1 MANFFIRRP
10 IVAIVISI
18 LTLLIG
24 VVVIRGL
31 SIEQYPFLAPP
42 NIRVTATY
50 PGASAEAVEQSVATP
65 IEQEVNGVDRMIYMK
80 SSNTS
85 DGRMLLDVNFEVGTD
100 QDTANVLT
108 QNRVSTAEA
117 RLPAEVT
124 QQGVTVKKQSPSILM
139 VISLYSP
146 KDAYDANFLI
156 NYAGINLRDQILRIP
171 GIAQVDLFGGTDYGM
186 RVWIKPD
193 RLAKLGLT
201 PSDVIGAIKEQN
213 LQAPAGKVGG
223 APTPKD
229 QEFTETLSAPGRL
242 VTPEEFENIIIRQ
255 TGTGAVVRIKDVGR
269 AELGSQDYNSF
280 GRLNGKPGGAM
291 AVYLLPGANQLKAA
305 ETIYETMEHAKSLFP
320 PDMDYKIVYDTTPA
334 VEASIEAIL
343 HTFIE
348 ALVLVIIVV
357 FVFLQN
363 IRATIIPLLTIPVSL
378 VGTFIFFPLLGF
390 SINTLS
396 MFGLVLA
403 IGIVVDDAIVVVEAV
418 IHHLEHGL
426 SPKEATFK
434 AMAEV
439 SAPVIGIALILS
451 AVFVPVALLAGLV
464 GSMYKQFA
472 LTIAIS
478 VLLSA
483 FNALTLTPALCAML
497 LRPPKPMRG
506 PLGVFF
512 RGFNKVFDKT
522 TNGYVHVS
530 RLLIRRG
537 VLTVGIVGVVVLGAI
552 FFGKLIPAGFI
563 PDEDQGILGV
573 NVQLPPG
580 ASLARTSVVLKK
592 VEEILAKTEGIESY
606 QTVGGYGVVTNTYQP
621 NYGSLFARLKPWDE
635 RHGEALHVK
644 GIMTSLQRE
653 FATIPEGVIFPF
665 NIPTLSGFGAASGFN
680 FLIQDR
686 TGTMTVDQL
695 GEQTRAFITAGR
707 QRPELGTLFSSFD
720 PNYPQVKVDL
730 DREKARTLG
739 VPVNEVFQTMSTAM
753 GGAFVNDF
761 NRFGRLYRVY
771 VQAESEDR
779 LKASDIG
786 RIYVRSRTTNQM
798 VPLSTLVSV
807 DSAAGTELTA
817 RFNLLRSVELQ
828 GSPGRGYTSGQA
840 LAALEE
846 VFAQTMPK
854 EMSFSYSSLS
864 YQEKIAPPPGPTLLL
879 AIICVFL
886 LLAAMYESWRL
897 PWAVLLGSPLV
908 ALGALFGV
916 WLAGYDN
923 NVYVQVGLV
932 MLIGLAAKNAILI
945 VEFAKAKHEEGLT
958 LEDAALTSARLRF
971 RPILMTAFAFILGV
985 IPLMKATGA
994 GAGAQ
999 NVMGTGV
1006 FWGMLVAT
1014 LLGVFIIPGNYTFTE
1029 SLGRRR
1035 SAPAVPDATP
1045 VGYMPPELPLIPF
1058 DDVTEDAA
1066 AVPATVEAKG
1076 EHV

>member
-1 MANFFIRRP
+1 MSNFFIRRP

-18 LTLLIG
+18 MTILIG
-24 VVVIRGL
+24 VITIRGL

-117 RLPAEVT
+117 RLPVEVN

-171 GIAQVDLFGGTDYGM
+171 GIAQVDLFGGTDYGL
-186 RVWIKPD
+186 RVWFKPD
-193 RLAKLGLT
+193 KLAKLGLT
-201 PSDVIGAIKEQN
+201 PADVIAAIKEQN
-213 LQAPAGKVGG
+213 LQAPAGKIGG

-229 QEFTETLSAPGRL
+229 QEFTQTLSAPGRL
-242 VTPEEFENIIIRQ
+242 VTPEEFENIIVRQ
-255 TGTGAVVRIKDVGR
+255 TATGAVVRIKDIGS

-291 AVYLLPGANQLKAA
+291 AVYLLPGANQLKAS
-305 ETIYETMEHAKSLFP
+305 ETIYETMEHAKNLFP

-334 VEASIEAIL
+334 VEASIHEIL
-343 HTFIE
+343 KTFVE
-348 ALVLVIIVV
+348 ALILVTIVV
-357 FVFLQN
+357 FIFLQN
-363 IRATIIPLLTIPVSL
+363 IRATIIPLLTIPISL

-426 SPKEATFK
+426 APKEATIK
-434 AMAEV
+434 AMSEV
-439 SAPVIGIALILS
+439 SGPVMGIAMILS
-451 AVFVPVALLAGLV
+451 AVFVPVALLGGLV

-483 FNALTLTPALCAML
+483 FNALSLTPALCAL
-497 LRPPKPMRG
+497 LLKPPKPMRG
-506 PLGVFF
+506 PLGAFF
-512 RGFNKVFDKT
+512 RGFNKVFDVT

-530 RLLIRRG
+530 RLLVRRG
-537 VLTVGIVGVVVLGAI
+537 IVTIGIVAVVVLGAG
-552 FFGKLIPAGFI
+552 FFAKRIPAGFI

-580 ASLARTSVVLKK
+580 ASLERTSMVLKK
-592 VEEILAKTEGIESY
+592 VEEILAKTEGIDSY
-606 QTVGGYGVVTNTYQP
+606 QTIGGYGVVTNTYQS
-621 NYGSLFARLKPWDE
+621 NYGSLFARLHPWEE
-635 RHGEALHVK
+635 RKGEALHAK
-644 GIMTSLQRE
+644 GIMAKLQKE
-653 FATIPEGVIFPF
+653 FAAIPEGVIFPF

-686 TGTMTVDQL
+686 SGTMTVDQL
-695 GEQTRAFITAGR
+695 GEQTRLFIAAGR
-707 QRPELGTLFSSFD
+707 QRPELGNLFSSFD
-720 PNYPQVKVDL
+720 PNYPQVKVTL

-739 VPVNEVFQTMSTAM
+739 VPVDEVFQTMSAAM

-771 VQAESEDR
+771 VQADSSDR
-779 LKASDIG
+779 LKSEDIG
-786 RIYVRSRTTNQM
+786 RVYVRSRTTNAM
-798 VPLSTLVSV
+798 VPLSTLVSI
-807 DSAAGTELTA
+807 DDMAGTELTT

-828 GSPGRGYTSGQA
+828 GSPARGYTSGQA
-840 LAALEE
+840 LAALED
-846 VFAQTMPK
+846 VFEKTMPK

-864 YQEKIAPPPGPTLLL
+864 YQEKIAPPPAPTFIL

-916 WLAGYDN
+916 WLMGYDN
-923 NVYVQVGLV
+923 NVYVQIGLV

-945 VEFAKAKHEEGLT
+945 VEFAKAKHEEGSS

-985 IPLMKATGA
+985 VPLMKASGA

-999 NVMGTGV
+999 NVMGVGV
-1006 FWGMLVAT
+1006 FFGMLVAT
-1014 LLGVFIIPGNYTFTE
+1014 ALGVFIIPGNFTFIE
-1029 SLGRRR
+1029 GLGRKRKK
-1035 SAPAVPDATP
+1035 ADATP
-1045 VGYMPPELPLIPF
+1045 PPVAVAVAVG
-1058 DDVTEDAA
+1058 
-1066 AVPATVEAKG
+1066 G
-1076 EHV
+1076 GHQ

>member
-1 MANFFIRRP
+1 
-10 IVAIVISI
+10 
-18 LTLLIG
+18 
-24 VVVIRGL
+24 
-31 SIEQYPFLAPP
+31 
-42 NIRVTATY
+42 
-50 PGASAEAVEQSVATP
+50 
-65 IEQEVNGVDRMIYMK
+65 MIYLK

-108 QNRVSTAEA
+108 QNRVSTAAA
-117 RLPAEVT
+117 RLPAEVN

-156 NYAGINLRDQILRIP
+156 NYCGINLRDQILRIP

-186 RVWIKPD
+186 RVWIRPD

-201 PSDVIGAIKEQN
+201 PADIISAVKEQN
-213 LQAPAGKVGG
+213 LQAPAGKVG
-223 APTPKD
+223 APPTPAG

-255 TGTGAVVRIKDVGR
+255 TATGAVVRLKDVGR

-305 ETIYETMEHAKSLFP
+305 ETIYETMEHAKTIFP
-320 PDMDYKIVYDTTPA
+320 ADMDYKIVYDTTPA

-343 HTFIE
+343 HTFVE
-348 ALVLVIIVV
+348 ALVLVILVV
-357 FVFLQN
+357 FIFLQN
-363 IRATIIPLLTIPVSL
+363 IRATIIPVLTIPVSL
-378 VGTFIFFPLLGF
+378 IGTFIFFPLLGF

-426 SPKEATFK
+426 APKEATFK
-434 AMAEV
+434 AMSEV
-439 SAPVIGIALILS
+439 SGPVIGIALILS
-451 AVFVPVALLAGLV
+451 AVFVPVALLGGLV

-497 LRPPKPMRG
+497 LKEPKPMRG
-506 PLGVFF
+506 PLGIFF
-512 RGFNKVFDKT
+512 RGFNKVFDVT
-522 TNGYVHVS
+522 TKGYVSTS
-530 RLLIRRG
+530 RLLVRRSF
-537 VLTVGIVGVVVLGAI
+537 LTIVIIGGVVLGAG
-552 FFGKLIPAGFI
+552 FFARKLPTGFI
-563 PDEDQGILGV
+563 PDEDQGIFGV
-573 NVQLPPG
+573 SVQLPPG
-580 ASLARTSVVLKK
+580 ASLARTSEVLRQ
-592 VEEILAKTEGIESY
+592 VEEILAVTDGVESF
-606 QTVGGYGVVTNTYQP
+606 QTVGGYGVVTNTYQT
-621 NYGSLFARLKPWDE
+621 NYGSMFARLKPWDE
-635 RHGEALHVK
+635 RHDEALHVK
-644 GIMTSLQRE
+644 SIMAGLQRK
-653 FATIPEGVIFPF
+653 FAAIPEAVVFPF

-680 FLIQDR
+680 FLLQDR
-686 TGTMTVDQL
+686 SGSMSVQEL
-695 GEQTRAFITAGR
+695 GNNAAAFIAAAR
-707 QRPELGTLFSSFD
+707 ERPELGNVFTSFD
-720 PNYPQVKVDL
+720 PNYPQVKVEL

-739 VPVNEVFQTMSTAM
+739 VPVNEVFQAMSTSM
-753 GGAFVNDF
+753 GGTFVNDF

-771 VQAESEDR
+771 VQAESELR
-779 LKASDIG
+779 LKATDIG
-786 RIYVRSRTTNQM
+786 NIYVRSKTTGQM
-798 VPLSTLVSV
+798 IPLSTLVTV
-807 DSAAGTELTA
+807 KDIAGTELTT
-817 RFNLLRSVELQ
+817 RFNLLRSVEVQ
-828 GSPGRGYTSGQA
+828 GVPARGYTSGQA
-840 LAALEE
+840 LAALED
-846 VFAQTMPK
+846 VFAKTMPK
-854 EMSFSYSSLS
+854 ELSYAYSSLS
-864 YQEKIAPPPGPTLLL
+864 YQEKVAPPAAPTFIL
-879 AIICVFL
+879 AILVVFL

-908 ALGALFGV
+908 ALGAFFGV
-916 WLAGYDN
+916 WLAGFDN
-923 NVYVQVGLV
+923 NVYVQIGLV

-945 VEFAKAKHEEGLT
+945 VEFAKAKHDEGMPLD
-958 LEDAALTSARLRF
+958 DAALTSARLRF

-985 IPLMKATGA
+985 IPLMKASGA

-1014 LLGVFIIPGNYTFTE
+1014 FLGVFIIPGNYTFIE
-1029 SLGRRR
+1029 GLGRRR
-1035 SAPAVPDATP
+1035 RANAGQVAPAAGHAGEHEPQAVT
-1045 VGYMPPELPLIPF
+1045 LIPF
-1058 DDVTEDAA
+1058 EDEPGLDTAEHP
-1066 AVPATVEAKG
+1066 PAEVEQHPAQADGKV